1 MASTVVKIVF
11 RILNS
16 LRNIYGAPTV
26 PGTVVGPGNAS
37 MNKTDMVSVLLVAL
51 TVYRRDNL
59 LNQQLT

>member
-16 LRNIYGAPTV
+16 LRNIYGAPPV